1 MDLETPPPK
10 TTRTRWIV
18 RGILL
23 VLGTASVGFWAYGKY
38 LAPKSPLGGPCT
50 WEMHCSKEAP
60 RCMKESATGEGVCSR
75 ACEVGQDCAEGIRCI
90 SVELDERDETGK
102 PLSGGY
108 CVPQALVDKKRNK
121 PEKDG
126 GAATTATED
135 GWLPIP
141 RVPGQFEGELVVKV
155 DQNEPHTVL
164 VKGSLTR
171 LPGETKPRVVVDAA
185 HARLFVVD
193 DEKKTFHGQS
203 IEAQSNDVSVDK
215 TTEKDTVAGIDCVL
229 FRVREPH
236 GVTEACVVSRGSFAD
251 PKSRAA
257 LLPWQKELASRG
269 AIPLRATRK
278 DSSGKETSRFVV
290 VSLAEKP
297 LDASLFA
304 IPKSYRNV
312 AQKK

>member
-1 MDLETPPPK
+1 MELDTPSPK
-10 TTRTRWIV
+10 TTRARWIV
-18 RGILL
+18 RGVLL

-75 ACEVGQDCAEGIRCI
+75 ACDVGHDCSEGIRCI

-121 PEKDG
+121 PEKEG
-126 GAATTATED
+126 GAPTED

-155 DQNEPHTVL
+155 DQNDPHTVL

-171 LPGETKPRVVVDAA
+171 LPGDAKPRVVVDAA

-193 DEKKTFHGQS
+193 DDKKTFQGQS
-203 IEAQSNDVSVDK
+203 IEAPSNDVSVDK
-215 TTEKDTVAGIDCVL
+215 TAEKDTVAGVECTI
-229 FRVREPH
+229 FRVRDAR
-236 GVTEACVVSRGSFAD
+236 GLTEACVVSRGSFAD

-290 VSLAEKP
+290 VSMAEKP
-297 LDASLFA
+297 MDASLFG
-304 IPKSYRNV
+304 IPKNYRNV